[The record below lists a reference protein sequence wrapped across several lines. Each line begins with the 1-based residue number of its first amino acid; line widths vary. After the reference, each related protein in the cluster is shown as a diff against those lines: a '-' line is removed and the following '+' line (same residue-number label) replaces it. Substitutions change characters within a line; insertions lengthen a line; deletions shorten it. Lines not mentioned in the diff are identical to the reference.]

1 MVATSTAKPAKKSAV
16 LRQPPDGFLSRIQAQ
31 DLLGVSNATLMD
43 WERRGLLH
51 PVRALSRTSNHKCFY
66 YDATEL
72 ATLPMAKREKYR
84 PGPGEI
90 AGRVF
95 EMLRAGKTI
104 ADIVIE
110 LRVEPAAV
118 EDLRQQWLESVS
130 TKVLVVSE
138 RDRAELE
145 RLLGGEIRSSGQ
157 LVALA
162 RRRVVTNA
170 TTREEGARSP

>member
-1 MVATSTAKPAKKSAV
+1 MVATSTAKPTKKAAV

-51 PVRALSRTSNHKCFY
+51 PIRALSRTSNHKCFY

-72 ATLPMAKREKYR
+72 AALPMARREKYR
-84 PGPGEI
+84 PDPGEI

-95 EMLRAGKTI
+95 EMLRASKTI

-110 LRVEPAAV
+110 LRIEPAAV
-118 EDLRQQWLESVS
+118 EDLRQQWLESVN
-130 TKVLVVSE
+130 TKVLLVPE
-138 RDRAELE
+138 RDRVELE
-145 RLLGGEIRSSGQ
+145 RLLAGEVRNSND
-157 LVALA
+157 LVA
-162 RRRVVTNA
+162 RVRERATA
-170 TTREEGARSP
+170 TTVNGNGGT